1 MKISGRILDIDNEP
15 LIGANITLRSGS
27 KAGKF
32 GTISDFDGNFSLESD
47 TFTETD
53 VFEVSYIGFV
63 KQRFTA
69 NELQDKKI
77 ILQESITQLDDLVIT
92 ATKPKNN
99 LTKSKQNSLKEY
111 LSKNKYAYAG
121 VSGLLG
127 LGLIIMSIKNK

>member
-1 MKISGRILDIDNEP
+1 MKISGRILDIDDEP

-77 ILQESITQLDDLVIT
+77 ILQESLTQLDDIVIVG
-92 ATKPKNN
+92 TKPKKTNTTPKTN
-99 LTKSKQNSLKEY
+99 TLKVHFE
-111 LSKNKYAYAG
+111 KNKYTYAG